1 MEAALT
7 WLDLTTADRDRMRRL
22 LDLFS
27 EKGTVDELGLGVVR
41 DMISDALFP
50 GTSTIQ
56 TRLRY
61 FLFIPWIYRDL
72 EDKNIDSPE
81 IEDKARE
88 REISL
93 IRSLCENG
101 DEKGVIGARSRSR
114 LRRLPS
120 AVYWAGL
127 IRWGIFSHH
136 QSLAWYHRNFSSLKR
151 RRHGYG
157 TADDPGVVWTRE
169 PNWHRRL
176 PEKPQGFPWEASF
189 DLTDE
194 EAEFLKARIEDSC
207 PNTFLSF
214 LVERR
219 SSFLADDFWDR
230 EMLLGLD
237 SENSQ
242 IVEMARRFSL
252 HVEGAPLVY
261 NLLLAEKRHR
271 DQAGGD
277 EELIE
282 DYRIELQQWAEE
294 ERGEDPFQPDDLWDL
309 MARQGAR
316 TLLPLRKFIEAWTRG
331 VNRCGA
337 SSVVNNRDL
346 RDLIARREIQ
356 LKGNRARLV
365 HTGRLMDWSGRVG
378 VGRMDFRWHRVRPLL
393 QDLYKGLA
401 N

>member
-1 MEAALT
+1 MEPALT

-61 FLFIPWIYRDL
+61 FLFIPWIYRKL
-72 EDKNIDSPE
+72 EDKNIDSPA
-81 IEDKARE
+81 IENKARE

-101 DEKGVIGARSRSR
+101 DEKGVIGARSKSR

-127 IRWGIFSHH
+127 IRWGIFRHH
-136 QSLAWYHRNFSSLKR
+136 HSLAWYHRNFSSLKQR
-151 RRHGYG
+151 RYGYG
-157 TADDPGVVWTRE
+157 KADDPGVVWTRK
-169 PNWHRRL
+169 PNWHPRL
-176 PEKPQGFPWEASF
+176 PEKPQDFPREANF
-189 DLTDE
+189 DLTDG

-214 LVERR
+214 LVTRR
-219 SSFLADDFWDR
+219 SLLLADEFWDQ

-237 SENSQ
+237 SENAR

-252 HVEGAPLVY
+252 HLEGAPLVY
-261 NLLLAEKRHR
+261 NLLLGEKRHR
-271 DQAGGD
+271 DQSGGD

-282 DYRIELQQWAEE
+282 EYRLELQQWAEE
-294 ERGEDPFQPDDLWDL
+294 EHGEAPFQPDELWNL
-309 MARQGAR
+309 MARQRVRVSPRLKG
-316 TLLPLRKFIEAWTRG
+316 FIESWTQG

-337 SSVVNNRDL
+337 PSVVDDREL
-346 RDLIARREIQ
+346 KRLIERRELQ
-356 LKGNRARLV
+356 LKGNRARLI
-365 HTGRLMDWSGRVG
+365 HAGRLMDWAGRVG
-378 VGRMDFRWHRVRPLL
+378 VGRMDFRWHRVKTLL
-393 QDLYKGLA
+393 QDLHKGLS